1 MVSTL
6 IPIFAISLLP
16 SFLPKEILSRF
27 TNKSN
32 SIFWLISLFPTLLIF
47 LIWASRA
54 REVFS
59 LTQTNYSVTILLGNS
74 ATFFEKILAL
84 ISGQAAVEIAL
95 LFANF
100 YFLAIFLRKNPDS
113 NFDSYLVEHRA
124 RAIFSFVTIA
134 GLTFFFS
141 EKFYQHVSNSS
152 LIVPIGFDSN
162 HLIFTILIYVG
173 ILSLLVSCNL
183 WSSASI
189 SGGLNKRAFIFQTI
203 SSVTVYLALLFSDI
217 NFSIY
222 FEVINSLAYSL
233 ILMPLVI
240 SLLAFFICIE
250 NIQKTTVKQ
259 SNQIIIWIFCFSSI
273 FMISSVV
280 YARQFLSDLSIAA
293 ILFISLGNLCVMIG
307 CSLPF
312 LFLPYLGFDSQ
323 TYAEFTHLR
332 LVICFIPLMIL
343 PFSEFQALMV
353 NSFTVAA
360 LTSLLLTPIFITYKP
375 ENPRLMVEDS

>member
-27 TNKSN
+27 TKKSN

-59 LTQTNYSVTILLGNS
+59 LTQSNYSVTILLGSS
-74 ATFFEKILAL
+74 ATFFEKLLAL
-84 ISGQAAVEIAL
+84 ISGQAAVEISL

-152 LIVPIGFDSN
+152 LIAPIGFDSN

-173 ILSLLVSCNL
+173 ILSLLISSNL

-189 SGGLNKRAFIFQTI
+189 IGEMNKRAFIFQTI

-222 FEVINSLAYSL
+222 FEVVNSLSYSL
-233 ILMPLVI
+233 ILMPLVM
-240 SLLAFFICIE
+240 SSLAFFICIE
-250 NIQKTTVKQ
+250 NIKKTNIKQ

-273 FMISSVV
+273 FVISSVV
-280 YARQFLSDLSIAA
+280 YARQFLSDLNTTA
-293 ILFISLGNLCVMIG
+293 ILYISLGNLCVMIG

-332 LVICFIPLMIL
+332 LVICFIPLMVL

-353 NSFTVAA
+353 NSFIFAA
-360 LTSLLLTPIFITYKP
+360 LISLLLTPCFIKFKP
-375 ENPRLMVEDS
+375 ENARAMIDDS

>member
-189 SGGLNKRAFIFQTI
+189 IGGLNKRAFIFQTI

-217 NFSIY
+217 NFSVY

-240 SLLAFFICIE
+240 SLLAFFIIIE

-273 FMISSVV
+273 FMISSVG
-280 YARQFLSDLSIAA
+280 YARQYLSDLSIAA
-293 ILFISLGNLCVMIG
+293 ILFISLGNLCVIIG
-307 CSLPF
+307 CILPF

-360 LTSLLLTPIFITYKP
+360 LTSLLLTPIFITSKP

>member
-189 SGGLNKRAFIFQTI
+189 IGGLNKRAFIFQTI

-273 FMISSVV
+273 FMISSVG

-293 ILFISLGNLCVMIG
+293 ILFISLGNLCVIIG

-360 LTSLLLTPIFITYKP
+360 LTSLLLTPIFITSKP
-375 ENPRLMVEDS
+375 ENPRLMFEDS

>member
-47 LIWASRA
+47 FIWASRA

-273 FMISSVV
+273 FIISSVG
-280 YARQFLSDLSIAA
+280 YAKQFLSDLSIAA
-293 ILFISLGNLCVMIG
+293 ILFISLGNLCVIIG

-360 LTSLLLTPIFITYKP
+360 LTSLLLTPIFITSKP

>member
-6 IPIFAISLLP
+6 IPIFAISLIP

-27 TNKSN
+27 TKKSN
-32 SIFWLISLFPTLLIF
+32 TIFWLISLFPTLLIF

-59 LTQTNYSVTILLGNS
+59 LSQTNYSVTTLLGNS
-74 ATFFEKILAL
+74 ATFFQKILAL

-273 FMISSVV
+273 FMISSVG

-293 ILFISLGNLCVMIG
+293 ILFISLGNLCVIIG

-360 LTSLLLTPIFITYKP
+360 LTSLLLTPIFITSKP

>member
-27 TNKSN
+27 TKKSN

-59 LTQTNYSVTILLGNS
+59 LTQSNYSVTILLGSS
-74 ATFFEKILAL
+74 ATFFEKLLAL
-84 ISGQAAVEIAL
+84 ISGQAAIEIAL

-173 ILSLLVSCNL
+173 ILSLLISSNL

-189 SGGLNKRAFIFQTI
+189 IGEMNKKAFIFQTI
-203 SSVTVYLALLFSDI
+203 SSVAVYLALLFSDI

-222 FEVINSLAYSL
+222 FEVVNSLSYSL
-233 ILMPLVI
+233 ILMPLVM
-240 SLLAFFICIE
+240 SSLAFFICIE
-250 NIQKTTVKQ
+250 NIKKTNIKQ

-280 YARQFLSDLSIAA
+280 YARQFLSDLNTTA
-293 ILFISLGNLCVMIG
+293 ILYISLGNLCVMIG

-332 LVICFIPLMIL
+332 LVICFIPLMVL
-343 PFSEFQALMV
+343 HFSEFQALMV
-353 NSFTVAA
+353 NSFIFAA
-360 LTSLLLTPIFITYKP
+360 LISLLLTPTFIKFKP
-375 ENPRLMVEDS
+375 ENARAMVDDS

>member
-74 ATFFEKILAL
+74 ATFSEKILAL

>member
-113 NFDSYLVEHRA
+113 NFDSYLAEHRA

>member
-134 GLTFFFS
+134 GLTYFFS

-189 SGGLNKRAFIFQTI
+189 IGGLNKRAFIFQTI

-273 FMISSVV
+273 FMISSVG
-280 YARQFLSDLSIAA
+280 YARQFLSDLSNAA
-293 ILFISLGNLCVMIG
+293 ILFISLGNLCVLIG

-332 LVICFIPLMIL
+332 LVICFIPLL
-343 PFSEFQALMV
+343 VLSFLEFQGLML
-353 NSFTVAA
+353 NSFALAA
-360 LTSLLLTPIFITYKP
+360 LLSLLLTPIFIKFKP
-375 ENPRLMVEDS
+375 ENPRLMVDDN

>member
-100 YFLAIFLRKNPDS
+100 YFLANFLRKNPDS
-113 NFDSYLVEHRA
+113 NFDSYLVEHRS

-189 SGGLNKRAFIFQTI
+189 IGGLNKRAFIFQTI

-273 FMISSVV
+273 FMISSVG

-293 ILFISLGNLCVMIG
+293 ILFISLGNLCVIIG

-353 NSFTVAA
+353 NSFTIAA
-360 LTSLLLTPIFITYKP
+360 LTSLLLTPIFITSKP

>member
-27 TNKSN
+27 TKKSN
-32 SIFWLISLFPTLLIF
+32 SIFWQISLFPTLLIF

-59 LTQTNYSVTILLGNS
+59 LNQTNYSVTTLLGNS

-100 YFLAIFLRKNPDS
+100 YFLAIFLRKNPNS

-152 LIVPIGFDSN
+152 LIVQIGFDSN

-173 ILSLLVSCNL
+173 ILSLLISSNL

-189 SGGLNKRAFIFQTI
+189 IGEMNKRAFIFQTI

-222 FEVINSLAYSL
+222 FEVVNSLSYSL

-240 SLLAFFICIE
+240 SSLAFFICIE
-250 NIQKTTVKQ
+250 NIKKTTIKQ

-280 YARQFLSDLSIAA
+280 YARQFLSDLSTPA
-293 ILFISLGNLCVMIG
+293 ILYISLGNLCVLIG

-332 LVICFIPLMIL
+332 LVICIIPLL
-343 PFSEFQALMV
+343 VLSFLEFQALMV

-360 LTSLLLTPIFITYKP
+360 LISLLLTPIFIKFKP
-375 ENPRLMVEDS
+375 ENARSMLDDS

>member
-1 MVSTL
+1 M
-6 IPIFAISLLP
+6 
-16 SFLPKEILSRF
+16 
-27 TNKSN
+27 
-32 SIFWLISLFPTLLIF
+32 
-47 LIWASRA
+47 
-54 REVFS
+54 
-59 LTQTNYSVTILLGNS
+59 
-74 ATFFEKILAL
+74 

-100 YFLAIFLRKNPDS
+100 YFLTIFLRKNPDS

-152 LIVPIGFDSN
+152 MIEPIGFDTN

-173 ILSLLVSCNL
+173 ILSLLISSNM

-189 SGGLNKRAFIFQTI
+189 TGIINKRVFTVQIF
-203 SSVTVYLALLFSDI
+203 SSITVYLTLLFSDI

-222 FEVINSLAYSL
+222 FEVITSLAYSL

-240 SLLAFFICIE
+240 SSLAFFICIE
-250 NIQKTTVKQ
+250 NIKKTTIKQ

-280 YARQFLSDLSIAA
+280 YARQFLSDLSTTA
-293 ILFISLGNLCVMIG
+293 ILYISLGNLCVLIG

-332 LVICFIPLMIL
+332 LVICFIPLLVISFL
-343 PFSEFQALMV
+343 EFQALMV
-353 NSFTVAA
+353 NNFTVAA
-360 LTSLLLTPIFITYKP
+360 LISLLLTPIFIKFKSEKP
-375 ENPRLMVEDS
+375 PSMLDAS

>member
-27 TNKSN
+27 TKKSN

-59 LTQTNYSVTILLGNS
+59 LTQSNYSVTILLGSS
-74 ATFFEKILAL
+74 ATFFEKLLAL
-84 ISGQAAVEIAL
+84 ISGQAAIEIAL

-152 LIVPIGFDSN
+152 SIVPIGFDSN

-173 ILSLLVSCNL
+173 ILSLLISSNL

-189 SGGLNKRAFIFQTI
+189 IGEMNKRAFIFQTI
-203 SSVTVYLALLFSDI
+203 SSVAVYLALLFSDI

-222 FEVINSLAYSL
+222 FEVVNSLSYSL
-233 ILMPLVI
+233 ILMPLVM
-240 SLLAFFICIE
+240 SSLAFFICIE
-250 NIQKTTVKQ
+250 NIKKTNIKQ

-280 YARQFLSDLSIAA
+280 YARQFLSDLNTTA
-293 ILFISLGNLCVMIG
+293 ILYMSLGNLCVMIG

-332 LVICFIPLMIL
+332 LVICFIPLMVL

-353 NSFTVAA
+353 NSFIFAA
-360 LTSLLLTPIFITYKP
+360 LISLLLTPTFIKFKP
-375 ENPRLMVEDS
+375 ESARAMVDDS

>member
-59 LTQTNYSVTILLGNS
+59 LTQTNYSVTILLGKS

-273 FMISSVV
+273 FMISSVG

-360 LTSLLLTPIFITYKP
+360 LTSLLLTPIFITSKP

>member
-27 TNKSN
+27 TKKSN

-59 LTQTNYSVTILLGNS
+59 LTQSNYSVTILLGSS
-74 ATFFEKILAL
+74 ATFFEKLLAL
-84 ISGQAAVEIAL
+84 ISGQAAIEIAL

-152 LIVPIGFDSN
+152 SIVPIGFDSN

-173 ILSLLVSCNL
+173 ILSLLISSNL

-189 SGGLNKRAFIFQTI
+189 IGEMNKRAFIFQTI
-203 SSVTVYLALLFSDI
+203 SSVAVYLALLFSDI

-222 FEVINSLAYSL
+222 FEVVNSLSYSL
-233 ILMPLVI
+233 ILMPLVM
-240 SLLAFFICIE
+240 SSLAFFICIE
-250 NIQKTTVKQ
+250 NIKKTNIKQ

-280 YARQFLSDLSIAA
+280 YARQFLSDLNTTA
-293 ILFISLGNLCVMIG
+293 ILYISLGNLCVMIG

-332 LVICFIPLMIL
+332 LVICFIPLMVI

-353 NSFTVAA
+353 NSFIFAA
-360 LTSLLLTPIFITYKP
+360 LISLLLTPTFIKFKP
-375 ENPRLMVEDS
+375 ESARAMVDDS

>member
-100 YFLAIFLRKNPDS
+100 YFLANFLRKNPDS

-189 SGGLNKRAFIFQTI
+189 IGGLNKRAFIFQTI

-273 FMISSVV
+273 FMISSVG

-293 ILFISLGNLCVMIG
+293 ILFISLGNLCVIIG

-343 PFSEFQALMV
+343 SFSEFQALMV
-353 NSFTVAA
+353 NSFTLAA
-360 LTSLLLTPIFITYKP
+360 LISLLLTPIFITSKP

>member
-27 TNKSN
+27 TKKSN

-59 LTQTNYSVTILLGNS
+59 LTQSNYSVTILLGSS
-74 ATFFEKILAL
+74 ATFFEKLLAL
-84 ISGQAAVEIAL
+84 ISGQAAIEIAL

-173 ILSLLVSCNL
+173 ILSLLISSNL

-189 SGGLNKRAFIFQTI
+189 IGEMNKKAFIFQTI
-203 SSVTVYLALLFSDI
+203 SSVAVYLALLFSDI

-222 FEVINSLAYSL
+222 FEVVNSLSYSL
-233 ILMPLVI
+233 ILMPLVM
-240 SLLAFFICIE
+240 SSLAFFICIE
-250 NIQKTTVKQ
+250 NIKKTNIKQ

-280 YARQFLSDLSIAA
+280 YARQFLSDLNTTA
-293 ILFISLGNLCVMIG
+293 ILYISLGNLCVMIG

-332 LVICFIPLMIL
+332 LVICFIPLMVL

-353 NSFTVAA
+353 NSFIFAA
-360 LTSLLLTPIFITYKP
+360 LISLLLTPTFIKFKP
-375 ENPRLMVEDS
+375 ENARAMVDDS

>member
-1 MVSTL
+1 M
-6 IPIFAISLLP
+6 
-16 SFLPKEILSRF
+16 
-27 TNKSN
+27 
-32 SIFWLISLFPTLLIF
+32 
-47 LIWASRA
+47 
-54 REVFS
+54 
-59 LTQTNYSVTILLGNS
+59 
-74 ATFFEKILAL
+74 

-273 FMISSVV
+273 FMISSVG

-293 ILFISLGNLCVMIG
+293 ILFISLGNLCVIIG

-360 LTSLLLTPIFITYKP
+360 LTSLLLTPIFITSKP

>member
-189 SGGLNKRAFIFQTI
+189 SGGLNKKAFIFQTI

-273 FMISSVV
+273 FMISSVG

-293 ILFISLGNLCVMIG
+293 ILFISLGNLCVIIG

-360 LTSLLLTPIFITYKP
+360 LTSLLLTPIFITSKP

>member
-74 ATFFEKILAL
+74 ATFSEKILAL

-240 SLLAFFICIE
+240 SLLAYFICIE
-250 NIQKTTVKQ
+250 NIQKTTVRQ

>member
-100 YFLAIFLRKNPDS
+100 YFLANFLRKNPDS

-189 SGGLNKRAFIFQTI
+189 IGGLNKRAFIFQTI

-273 FMISSVV
+273 FMISSVG

-293 ILFISLGNLCVMIG
+293 ILFISLGNLCVIIG

-353 NSFTVAA
+353 NSFTIAA
-360 LTSLLLTPIFITYKP
+360 LTSLLLTPIFITSQP
-375 ENPRLMVEDS
+375 ENPGLMVEDS

>member
-113 NFDSYLVEHRA
+113 NFDSYLVEHRS

-273 FMISSVV
+273 FMISSVG

-293 ILFISLGNLCVMIG
+293 ILFISLGNLCVIIG

-360 LTSLLLTPIFITYKP
+360 LTSLLLTPIFITSKP

>member
-189 SGGLNKRAFIFQTI
+189 IGGLNKRAFIFQTI

-273 FMISSVV
+273 FMISSVG

-293 ILFISLGNLCVMIG
+293 ILFISLGNLCVIIG

-360 LTSLLLTPIFITYKP
+360 LTSLLLTPIFITSKP

>member
-189 SGGLNKRAFIFQTI
+189 IGGLNKRAFIFQTI

-273 FMISSVV
+273 FMISSVG
-280 YARQFLSDLSIAA
+280 YAKQFLSDLSIAA
-293 ILFISLGNLCVMIG
+293 ILFISLGNLCVIIG

-360 LTSLLLTPIFITYKP
+360 LTSLLLTPIFITSKP
-375 ENPRLMVEDS
+375 ENPRLMFEDS

>member
-6 IPIFAISLLP
+6 IPIFAISLIP

-59 LTQTNYSVTILLGNS
+59 LTQTNYSVTTLLGNS

-100 YFLAIFLRKNPDS
+100 YFLATFLRKNPDS

-124 RAIFSFVTIA
+124 RAIFSFVIIA

-141 EKFYQHVSNSS
+141 EKFYQYVSNPS
-152 LIVPIGFDSN
+152 LIVPIGFDTN

-173 ILSLLVSCNL
+173 ILSLLISSNI

-189 SGGLNKRAFIFQTI
+189 VGEINKTVFIFQII
-203 SSVTVYLALLFSDI
+203 SSITVYLTLLFSDI

-240 SLLAFFICIE
+240 SSLAFFICIE
-250 NIQKTTVKQ
+250 NIKKTVVKQ
-259 SNQIIIWIFCFSSI
+259 SNQILIWIFCFSCI

-280 YARQFLSDLSIAA
+280 YASQYLSDLSTTA
-293 ILFISLGNLCVMIG
+293 ILYISLGNLSVMIG

-332 LVICFIPLMIL
+332 LAICFIPLLVISFL
-343 PFSEFQALMV
+343 EFQALMV
-353 NSFTVAA
+353 NSFALAA
-360 LTSLLLTPIFITYKP
+360 LISLLLTPILIKLKP
-375 ENPRLMVEDS
+375 ENSRSMVDDS

>member
-113 NFDSYLVEHRA
+113 NFDSYLTEHRA

>member
-47 LIWASRA
+47 FIWASRA

-273 FMISSVV
+273 FMISSVG
-280 YARQFLSDLSIAA
+280 YAKQFLSDLSIAA
-293 ILFISLGNLCVMIG
+293 ILFISLGNLCVIIG

-360 LTSLLLTPIFITYKP
+360 LTSLLLTPIFITSKP

>member
-273 FMISSVV
+273 FMISSVG

-360 LTSLLLTPIFITYKP
+360 LTSLLLTPIFITSKP

>member
-273 FMISSVV
+273 FMISSVG

-293 ILFISLGNLCVMIG
+293 ILFISLGNLCVIIG

-360 LTSLLLTPIFITYKP
+360 LTSLLLTPIFITSKP

>member
-27 TNKSN
+27 TKKSN

-59 LTQTNYSVTILLGNS
+59 LTQSNYSVTILLGSS
-74 ATFFEKILAL
+74 ATFFEKLLAL
-84 ISGQAAVEIAL
+84 ISGQAAIEIAL

-152 LIVPIGFDSN
+152 SIVPIGFDSN

-173 ILSLLVSCNL
+173 ILSLLISSNL

-189 SGGLNKRAFIFQTI
+189 IGEMNKRAFIFQTI
-203 SSVTVYLALLFSDI
+203 SSVAVYLALLFSDI

-222 FEVINSLAYSL
+222 FEVVNSLSYSL
-233 ILMPLVI
+233 ILMPLVM
-240 SLLAFFICIE
+240 SSLAFFICIE
-250 NIQKTTVKQ
+250 NIKKTNIKQ

-280 YARQFLSDLSIAA
+280 YARQFLSDLNTTA
-293 ILFISLGNLCVMIG
+293 ILYISLGNLCVMIG

-332 LVICFIPLMIL
+332 LVICFIPLMVL

-353 NSFTVAA
+353 NSFIFAA
-360 LTSLLLTPIFITYKP
+360 LISLLLTPTFIKFKP
-375 ENPRLMVEDS
+375 ESARAMVDDS

>member
-189 SGGLNKRAFIFQTI
+189 IGGLNKRAFIFQTI

-273 FMISSVV
+273 FMITSVG

-293 ILFISLGNLCVMIG
+293 ILFISLGNLCVIIG

-332 LVICFIPLMIL
+332 LVICFIPLVIL

-360 LTSLLLTPIFITYKP
+360 LTSLLLTPIFITSKP
-375 ENPRLMVEDS
+375 ENPRLMFEDS

>member
-47 LIWASRA
+47 FIWASRA

-273 FMISSVV
+273 FILSSVG
-280 YARQFLSDLSIAA
+280 YAKQFLSDLSIAA
-293 ILFISLGNLCVMIG
+293 ILFISLGNLCVIIG

-360 LTSLLLTPIFITYKP
+360 LTSLLLTPIFITSKP

>member
-189 SGGLNKRAFIFQTI
+189 IGGLNKRAFIFQTI

-273 FMISSVV
+273 FMITSVG

-293 ILFISLGNLCVMIG
+293 ILFISLGNLCVIIG

-360 LTSLLLTPIFITYKP
+360 LTSLLLTPIFITSKP

>member
-6 IPIFAISLLP
+6 IPIFAISLIP
-16 SFLPKEILSRF
+16 SFLPKEILSKF
-27 TNKSN
+27 TKKSN
-32 SIFWLISLFPTLLIF
+32 RIFWIISLFPTLLIF
-47 LIWASRA
+47 MIWASRA

-59 LTQTNYSVTILLGNS
+59 LTQTNYSVTTLLGNS

-100 YFLAIFLRKNPDS
+100 YFLTIFLRKNPDS

-124 RAIFSFVTIA
+124 RAIFSLVTVA

-152 LIVPIGFDSN
+152 MIEPIGFDTN

-173 ILSLLVSCNL
+173 ILSLLISSNI
-183 WSSASI
+183 WSNASI
-189 SGGLNKRAFIFQTI
+189 RGDINKTIFTVQMC
-203 SSVTVYLALLFSDI
+203 SSVSVYSTLLFSDI
-217 NFSIY
+217 NFSVY
-222 FEVINSLAYSL
+222 FEVVNSLAYSL
-233 ILMPLVI
+233 ILLPLVM
-240 SLLAFFICIE
+240 SSLAFFICIE
-250 NIQKTTVKQ
+250 NNKKTTIKQ
-259 SNQIIIWIFCFSSI
+259 SNQIITWIVCFSSI

-280 YARQFLSDLSIAA
+280 YARQYLSDLSTTA
-293 ILFISLGNLCVMIG
+293 ILYISLGNLCVLIG

-332 LVICFIPLMIL
+332 LVICFIPLL
-343 PFSEFQALMV
+343 VLSFLEFQALMV
-353 NSFTVAA
+353 NSFALAA
-360 LTSLLLTPIFITYKP
+360 LISLLLTPVFIKFRP
-375 ENPRLMVEDS
+375 ENARSMLDDS

>member
-6 IPIFAISLLP
+6 IPIFAISLIP

-27 TNKSN
+27 TKKSN
-32 SIFWLISLFPTLLIF
+32 TTFWLISLFPTLLIF

-59 LTQTNYSVTILLGNS
+59 LNQTNYSVTTLLGNS

-100 YFLAIFLRKNPDS
+100 YFLAIFLKKNPDS

-124 RAIFSFVTIA
+124 RAIFSLVTIA

-152 LIVPIGFDSN
+152 LIDPIGFDTN
-162 HLIFTILIYVG
+162 HLIFTILIYLG
-173 ILSLLVSCNL
+173 ILSLLISSNL

-189 SGGLNKRAFIFQTI
+189 RGDINKRALTVQII
-203 SSVTVYLALLFSDI
+203 SSITVYLTLLFSDI

-222 FEVINSLAYSL
+222 FEVINSLTYSL

-240 SLLAFFICIE
+240 SSLAFFICIE
-250 NIQKTTVKQ
+250 NIKKTTIKQ

-273 FMISSVV
+273 FMISSLV
-280 YARQFLSDLSIAA
+280 YARQFLSDLSTPA
-293 ILFISLGNLCVMIG
+293 ILYISLGNLCVLIG

-332 LVICFIPLMIL
+332 LVICIIPLL
-343 PFSEFQALMV
+343 VLSFLEFQALMV

-360 LTSLLLTPIFITYKP
+360 LISLLLTPIFIKFKP
-375 ENPRLMVEDS
+375 ENARSMLDDS

>member
-16 SFLPKEILSRF
+16 SFLPKEILARF
-27 TNKSN
+27 TKKSN
-32 SIFWLISLFPTLLIF
+32 SAFWLISLFPTLMIF

-59 LTQTNYSVTILLGNS
+59 LTQTNYSVTTLLGNS
-74 ATFFEKILAL
+74 ATFPEKILAL

-95 LFANF
+95 LLANF
-100 YFLAIFLRKNPDS
+100 YFLALFLRKNPDT
-113 NFDSYLVEHRA
+113 NFDSYLVEHRS
-124 RAIFSFVTIA
+124 RAIFSFVIMA

-141 EKFYQHVSNSS
+141 EKFYQHVPNSP
-152 LIVPIGFDSN
+152 IIDPIGFDIN

-173 ILSLLVSCNL
+173 TLSLLISSTI
-183 WSSASI
+183 WSHASI
-189 SGGLNKRAFIFQTI
+189 SGEINKRAFTFQII
-203 SSVTVYLALLFSDI
+203 SSVIVYLALLFSDI

-222 FEVINSLAYSL
+222 FEVTNSLAYSL

-240 SLLAFFICIE
+240 SWLAFFICLE
-250 NIQKTTVKQ
+250 NIKKTAVKQ
-259 SNQIIIWIFCFSSI
+259 STQIIIWIFCFAI
-273 FMISSVV
+273 LFMISSVV
-280 YARQFLSDLSIAA
+280 YAAQYLSDLSITAV
-293 ILFISLGNLCVMIG
+293 LYISLGNLCVLIG

-332 LVICFIPLMIL
+332 LVICFIPLL
-343 PFSEFQALMV
+343 VLSFLEFQALMV

-360 LTSLLLTPIFITYKP
+360 LISLLLTPIFIRFKP
-375 ENPRLMVEDS
+375 ENLRSMADDI